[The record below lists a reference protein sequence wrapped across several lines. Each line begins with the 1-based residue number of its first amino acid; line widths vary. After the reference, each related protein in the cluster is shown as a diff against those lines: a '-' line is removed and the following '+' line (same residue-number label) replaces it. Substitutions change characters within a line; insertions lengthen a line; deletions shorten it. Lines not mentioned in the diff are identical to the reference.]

1 MLLTL
6 SSRVVQFIIMF
17 LTVRVMT
24 TVLSPDEYGKV
35 AIITAITAFF
45 AFFFINPVGT
55 YINRHLNEWNKTSS
69 LGHVFKQYLVYLL
82 LVSNFA
88 FAIVFFVDGFGI
100 YSLPDGATLAL
111 LVAITLFFATANQT
125 LIPSL
130 NILGKTTAFSW
141 LTMGTA
147 AGTLTGAVLATQL
160 LHTNA
165 FTWLAG
171 VVFGQALLAVAAWLY
186 LSRNSTLGWS
196 NQPPYQHKTRL
207 IGKPVFSFGLPVA
220 LSAGFIWLHLHG
232 YRLVLGELVSLT
244 ELGLFAAGYTL
255 AIQVVAA
262 VELILNTWF
271 QPVFYK
277 DCDSES
283 SAVQSS
289 AWSKYACNIWLP
301 AALAVSALVSGAPFF
316 VRFMLGDGYQNT
328 VHYVQ
333 LGALVEFG
341 RILVGVS
348 GLYFHQ
354 HKQTNK
360 LILPS
365 AAGAVVALLLVLL
378 WVPQYGVSST
388 LPALFVGCLLSFGW
402 LLFLIPKSSRPSLR
416 AWMNLLKGVLLALFL
431 LIICM
436 VFQIQL
442 ADYWLWV
449 WTVLWTVVGV
459 IYLKMR
465 IQ

>member
-1 MLLTL
+1 MEIVIILFLIVL
-6 SSRVVQFIIMF
+6 NGVFSMSEIALISARKSR
-17 LTVRVMT
+17 LETAAKKGN
-24 TVLSPDEYGKV
+24 PAAKV
-35 AIITAITAFF
+35 ALDLANSPNKFLSTVQIGITLIGILT
-45 AFFFINPVGT
+45 
-55 YINRHLNEWNKTSS
+55 
-69 LGHVFKQYLVYLL
+69 
-82 LVSNFA
+82 
-88 FAIVFFVDGFGI
+88 GI
-100 YSLPDGATLAL
+100 YSGDK
-111 LVAITLFFATANQT
+111 ITTDVQDF
-125 LIPSL
+125 
-130 NILGKTTAFSW
+130 
-141 LTMGTA
+141 
-147 AGTLTGAVLATQL
+147 V
-160 LHTNA
+160 
-165 FTWLAG
+165 
-171 VVFGQALLAVAAWLY
+171 
-186 LSRNSTLGWS
+186 
-196 NQPPYQHKTRL
+196 
-207 IGKPVFSFGLPVA
+207 
-220 LSAGFIWLHLHG
+220 AGFEVLKPYANSIAVGIVVVVLTFFS
-232 YRLVLGELVSLT
+232 LVLGELVSLT

-341 RILVGVS
+341 RILVGVG